1 MNKIFSLTLLAIL
14 FLGVYSCSEDEA
26 GITETQKEL
35 TANDIAKYHN
45 IAVDL
50 FEQSKSKSKGE
61 KLSII
66 DIQESVTELMKDNYP
81 ELMENYVTPTNANF
95 LKSEYVMK
103 SSGDTDFDFNS
114 FLNDGL
120 NTMVLENKITQTFAD
135 EIMSITNSDLSFS
148 DMQIEIN
155 VLKNNNLSTYENEF
169 LNVYESTLSASNDYW
184 NSSTTNGKMQA
195 KMKCS
200 SGVIAADAVGAGLG
214 LFGGPVWSIIQGAV
228 VSIAVNEDC
237 ED

>member
-228 VSIAVNEDC
+228 VSIAVNENC
-237 ED
+237 

>member
-26 GITETQKEL
+26 GITENQTEL
-35 TANDIAKYHN
+35 TAKDIAKYHN

-50 FEQSKSKSKGE
+50 FEKSK
-61 KLSII
+61 
-66 DIQESVTELMKDNYP
+66 
-81 ELMENYVTPTNANF
+81 
-95 LKSEYVMK
+95 
-103 SSGDTDFDFNS
+103 
-114 FLNDGL
+114 
-120 NTMVLENKITQTFAD
+120 
-135 EIMSITNSDLSFS
+135 
-148 DMQIEIN
+148 
-155 VLKNNNLSTYENEF
+155 
-169 LNVYESTLSASNDYW
+169 
-184 NSSTTNGKMQA
+184 A

-237 ED
+237 DD

>member
-26 GITETQKEL
+26 RISENQTEL
-35 TANDIAKYHN
+35 TAKDIAKYHN

-50 FEQSKSKSKGE
+50 FEKSKANNKGE

-81 ELMENYVTPTNANF
+81 DLMENYVTPTKANF
-95 LKSEYVMK
+95 LTSKYVMK

-120 NTMVLENKITQTFAD
+120 NTMVSENKISQTFAD
-135 EIMSITNSDLSFS
+135 EIMSLTNSDMSFS
-148 DMQIEIN
+148 DMQNEIN
-155 VLKNNNLSTYENEF
+155 TLKNNNLTAYENEF
-169 LNVYESTLSASNDYW
+169 LNVYESTLSASNEYW
-184 NSSTTNGKMQA
+184 NSNTSNGKMQA

-200 SGVIAADAVGAGLG
+200 SGVIAADAVGSALG
-214 LFGGPVWSIIQGAV
+214 LWGSPLWSIVQGAV

-237 ED
+237 KD

>member
-200 SGVIAADAVGAGLG
+200 SGAIAADAVGAGLG

-228 VSIAVNEDC
+228 VSIAVNENC
-237 ED
+237 

>member
-1 MNKIFSLTLLAIL
+1 MNKIFSITLLAIL

-26 GITETQKEL
+26 GISENQTKL
-35 TANDIAKYHN
+35 TAKDIAKYHN

-50 FEQSKSKSKGE
+50 FEKSKANNKGE

-66 DIQESVTELMKDNYP
+66 DIQESVTELMKDNY
-81 ELMENYVTPTNANF
+81 VTPTKANF
-95 LKSEYVMK
+95 LTSKYVMK
-103 SSGDTDFDFNS
+103 SSSDTDFDFNS

-120 NTMVLENKITQTFAD
+120 NTMVSENKISQTFAD
-135 EIMSITNSDLSFS
+135 EIMSLTSSDMSFS
-148 DMQIEIN
+148 DMQNEIN
-155 VLKNNNLSTYENEF
+155 ILKNNNLTTYENEF
-169 LNVYESTLSASNDYW
+169 LNVYESTLSASNEYW
-184 NSSTTNGKMQA
+184 NSSTSNGKMQA

-237 ED
+237 ND